1 MCLREGFD
9 TNAHT
14 LKGELEKLVCINAKE
29 TLRMLNQNEDKNIIF
44 AKQLFGVDDTKNV
57 PLSKLK
63 ATNLLAYIRNIVFSL
78 AETDLYE

>member
-14 LKGELEKLVCINAKE
+14 LKDELEKLVCMNARG
-29 TLRMLNQNEDKNIIF
+29 TLRMLNQNQDKNITF
-44 AKQLFGVDDTKNV
+44 AKQLIGVDDTENV
-57 PLSKLK
+57 PLSKRI
-63 ATNLLAYIRNIVFSL
+63 NLLAYIRNIVFFV

>member
-1 MCLREGFD
+1 MNRITRVLD
-9 TNAHT
+9 I
-14 LKGELEKLVCINAKE
+14 KP
-29 TLRMLNQNEDKNIIF
+29 NQNEDKNIIF

-63 ATNLLAYIRNIVFSL
+63 ATNLLAYIRNIVFSV

>member
-14 LKGELEKLVCINAKE
+14 LKGELEKLVCINARE

-57 PLSKLK
+57 L
-63 ATNLLAYIRNIVFSL
+63 LLAYIRNIVFSVT
-78 AETDLYE
+78 ETDLYE